1 MSDCV
6 IELSVSVDNIIDW
19 DGDACARAERETAP
33 KHRYLFEV
41 SADRQRIM
49 GLIDTSDPD
58 EDARQEAGQAVE
70 EFLRQEREG
79 E

>member
-1 MSDCV
+1 MARS
-6 IELSVSVDNIIDW
+6 IKGFKIDW
-19 DGDACARAERETAP
+19 DGDERARAERETAP

-41 SADRQRIM
+41 SADRQRIV

-58 EDARQEAGQAVE
+58 EGARLEQEAGQAVE

>member
-1 MSDCV
+1 
-6 IELSVSVDNIIDW
+6 
-19 DGDACARAERETAP
+19 
-33 KHRYLFEV
+33 
-41 SADRQRIM
+41 M

>member
-1 MSDCV
+1 MARS
-6 IELSVSVDNIIDW
+6 IKSFKIDW

>member
-1 MSDCV
+1 MARS
-6 IELSVSVDNIIDW
+6 IKGFKIDW

-41 SADRQRIM
+41 SADRQRIV

-58 EDARQEAGQAVE
+58 EDARLEQEAGQAVE

>member
-1 MSDCV
+1 MARS
-6 IELSVSVDNIIDW
+6 IKGFKIDW
-19 DGDACARAERETAP
+19 DGDERARAERETAP

>member
-1 MSDCV
+1 V
-6 IELSVSVDNIIDW
+6 
-19 DGDACARAERETAP
+19 
-33 KHRYLFEV
+33 
-41 SADRQRIM
+41 

-58 EDARQEAGQAVE
+58 EDARLEQEAGQAVE

>member
-1 MSDCV
+1 MARS
-6 IELSVSVDNIIDW
+6 IKGFKIDW
-19 DGDACARAERETAP
+19 DGDACARAERETPP

-41 SADRQRIM
+41 SADRQRIV

-58 EDARQEAGQAVE
+58 EGARLEQEAGKAVE

>member
-1 MSDCV
+1 VARS
-6 IELSVSVDNIIDW
+6 IKGFKIDW
-19 DGDACARAERETAP
+19 DGDERARAERETAP

-41 SADRQRIM
+41 SADRQRIV
-49 GLIDTSDPD
+49 GLAPD
-58 EDARQEAGQAVE
+58 EDARLEQEAGQAVE